1 MALQQSD
8 TADKI
13 IGALLII
20 ILVVSLVGNISAL
33 RFFWSNKR
41 KTLPDKLY
49 ITIAVVDIIT
59 SISSVPVITSLL
71 NNRKA
76 MICGIPALCSTYLMT
91 VLFSVRMSI
100 FLVAVLSVTRTVAI
114 VSPHRFIQIK
124 TELVTFVIGGY
135 VAFLIFTDIVFL
147 AQGWFKPVYLQLVS
161 ACVLSFTDK
170 SPSWASNFYY
180 ITFDTE
186 FAVPSIIVFV
196 SFIVGI
202 VALMRKK
209 AAPTS
214 NIDVPSFQ
222 NAALNPCLYL
232 IRMPQYKHQIKERI
246 SVSTKWVSSRWNTI
260 GNASE
265 DSIGS
270 DPQQALEEN

>member
-1 MALQQSD
+1 
-8 TADKI
+8 
-13 IGALLII
+13 
-20 ILVVSLVGNISAL
+20 
-33 RFFWSNKR
+33 
-41 KTLPDKLY
+41 
-49 ITIAVVDIIT
+49 
-59 SISSVPVITSLL
+59 
-71 NNRKA
+71 
-76 MICGIPALCSTYLMT
+76 
-91 VLFSVRMSI
+91 MSI
-100 FLVAVLSVTRTVAI
+100 FLVAVLSVTRTIAI

-124 TELVTFVIGGY
+124 TKLVAFVIGGY

-170 SPSWASNFYY
+170 SPSWATNFYY
-180 ITFDTE
+180 TSFDTE
-186 FAVPSIIVFV
+186 FAVPSIVVFV
-196 SFIVGI
+196 SFIVGV

-214 NIDVPSFQ
+214 NIDAEKRSRQVSTTIALFTAIFLACNTPTIIQLLLSNVRSKNLHSGIVKQFIDDTKWYGYLIMLCVPSFL

-265 DSIGS
+265 DSNGS
-270 DPQQALEEN
+270 DPQQALEENRT